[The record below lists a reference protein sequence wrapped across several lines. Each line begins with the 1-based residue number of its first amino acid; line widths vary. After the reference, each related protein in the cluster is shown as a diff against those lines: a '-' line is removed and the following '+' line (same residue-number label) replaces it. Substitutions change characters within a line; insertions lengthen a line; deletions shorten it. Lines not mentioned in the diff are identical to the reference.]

1 MLFLFTMA
9 NEKVDTGINVGKN
22 EDFSEW
28 FTQLII
34 KCELADVRYNIKG
47 FPVYREWAVKSMK
60 QMTRLMEDIL
70 ERKGHEPV
78 LFPAVIPEENF
89 TQEAEHVEG
98 FTPDVFWVTETGAG
112 EKLTDRMALR
122 PTSETAFYQMYKY
135 WIRSYKDLP
144 YKRYQAVSVFRS
156 EGKATRPF
164 WRTRELHWIETHCAF
179 ESAEAA
185 EQQLESDI
193 QTTQEFLLDTLAVP
207 FMFFRRPEWDK
218 FAGADHTYAADALL
232 DSGKV
237 SQLPSTHHLG
247 THFSDAFGVSFT
259 DKDGNEKPPYLT
271 CYGPCFSRIY
281 GVMIAIHGDDKG
293 LVLPFDI
300 APLQVVITPILF
312 EDTKD
317 KVLSKCT
324 ELQEMLKGYTLS
336 IDDNEDTKPGFKFN
350 YWEMK
355 GVPIRIEIGPKD
367 LDKGTVV
374 VFRRDLNSKETVSL
388 ENLKPYI
395 DSIKETFTK
404 NLIAKQENKFNESI
418 VTCKS
423 MDEVR
428 STIEDNKIAR
438 VNWCSI
444 DKDGEE
450 YAEIIEKEIGAFVR
464 GKRVDKEET
473 PDGPCVVSGKEA
485 HEVVYIARSY

>member
-1 MLFLFTMA
+1 MA
-9 NEKVDTGINVGKN
+9 QDTVDTGITVKKAD
-22 EDFSEW
+22 DFSEW
-28 FTQLII
+28 FTQLIT

-60 QMTRLMEDIL
+60 KMTRAMEDIL

-89 TQEAEHVEG
+89 TKEADHVEG
-98 FTPDVFWVTETGAG
+98 FTPEVFWVTETGAG

-179 ESAEAA
+179 ESAEDA
-185 EQQLESDI
+185 EKQLESDI
-193 QTTQEFLLDTLAVP
+193 ATTREFLLEQLAVP

-247 THFSDAFGVSFT
+247 THFSEAFGVSYT

-281 GVMIAIHGDDKG
+281 GVMVAIHGDDKG

-300 APLQVVITPILF
+300 APLQVIITPILF
-312 EDTKD
+312 EKTKEQ
-317 KVLSKCT
+317 VLTKCNEIQE
-324 ELQEMLKGYTLS
+324 ELTGFS
-336 IDDNEDTKPGFKFN
+336 VNIDDNPDTKPGFKFN

-367 LDKGTVV
+367 LEKGTVV
-374 VFRRDLNSKETVSL
+374 VFRRDLNTKETVPL
-388 ENLKPYI
+388 TDLKDYVT
-395 DSIKETFTK
+395 SIKESFTQ
-404 NLIAKQENKFNESI
+404 NLIEKQKNKFNEHV
-418 VTCKS
+418 VTCRTL
-423 MDEVR
+423 DEVKR
-428 STIEDNKIAR
+428 AIEENKIAR

-444 DKDGEE
+444 DSDGEE
-450 YAEIIEKEIGAFVR
+450 YAEVIEKEIGAEVR
-464 GKRVDKEET
+464 GKRVDISEE

-485 HEVVYIARSY
+485 YEIVYIARSY